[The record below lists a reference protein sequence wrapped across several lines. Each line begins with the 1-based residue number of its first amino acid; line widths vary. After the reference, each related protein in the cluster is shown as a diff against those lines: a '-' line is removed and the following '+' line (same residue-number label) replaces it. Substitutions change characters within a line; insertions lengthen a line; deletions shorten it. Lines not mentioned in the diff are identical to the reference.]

1 MNWVIIGLLMLA
13 IVGSMLW
20 VMPSPRDRMQAALRQ
35 RAMSAGMQVQMKLLK
50 FPRAIGESES
60 EERHCFAYRMPRIVV
75 EGESTA
81 SKKLPATQ
89 AFQIFKLSGHANTG
103 LPQGWTWGK
112 GEGTLSD
119 EQLSVVHEVIAK
131 LPDSAL
137 ALESTPVATALY
149 WREHGPAEI
158 VDQIRENLTYMINK
172 RI

>member
-1 MNWVIIGLLMLA
+1 
-13 IVGSMLW
+13 
-20 VMPSPRDRMQAALRQ
+20 MQAALRQ

-50 FPRAIGESES
+50 FPRAIGEAEN

-75 EGESTA
+75 EDETSEG
-81 SKKLPATQ
+81 KKLPATQ

-103 LPQGWTWGK
+103 LPEGWTWGK

-119 EQLSVVHEVIAK
+119 EQLSVVCEVIGQ

-149 WREHGPAEI
+149 WREHGPVEL
-158 VDQIRENLTYMINK
+158 VDKIRESLTYMIKK